1 MIRIKLKAVLA
12 EKGIKQKDLVAMTGI
27 RQPTLSGMNNNSVKH
42 IPLDVLDKLCTV
54 LAFRTQG
61 HWPGQGNT
69 AESNCGA
76 FQAHCQN
83 RTRISFIHELS
94 VFHRRLLYGRT
105 PAPQGRGLYGSFL

>member
-54 LAFRTQG
+54 LDRLHPAD
-61 HWPGQGNT
+61 
-69 AESNCGA
+69 ASC
-76 FQAHCQN
+76 
-83 RTRISFIHELS
+83 
-94 VFHRRLLYGRT
+94 RR
-105 PAPQGRGLYGSFL
+105 GSGSPWAG